1 MKIRSIQNSV
11 KLKKYL
17 NEYLKVSW
25 MKVEEITFDD
35 KDVIAYEKDNKT
47 LKQTSKDLI
56 KQKFSVFND
65 AMKINLKFQQNVQIV
80 DRDLEKRIIEANI
93 EYIVNRYME
102 MFEKY
107 GGVVFTKFKEKYMVY
122 TSQEDVEQDLK
133 LYFMPI

>member
-1 MKIRSIQNSV
+1 M

-17 NEYLKVSW
+17 NEYLKASW
-25 MKVEEITFDD
+25 MKVDEITFDE
-35 KDVIAYEKDNKT
+35 KDVVVYDTDHKT

-80 DRDLEKRIIEANI
+80 DRELENRIIQANI
-93 EYIVNRYME
+93 DYIVHRYME
-102 MFEKY
+102 VFEKY